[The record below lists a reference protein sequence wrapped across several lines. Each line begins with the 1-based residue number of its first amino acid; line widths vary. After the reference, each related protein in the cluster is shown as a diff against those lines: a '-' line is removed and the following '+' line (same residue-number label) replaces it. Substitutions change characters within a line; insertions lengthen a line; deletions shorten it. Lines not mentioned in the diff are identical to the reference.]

1 MLCLAYKG
9 VSDLFRIEDQSL
21 YITRGDTG
29 YLNVEI
35 EGYDAESEDTL
46 TLTVRKNV
54 TDQNPAFSISAAIG
68 ECLVIQ
74 PADTKSLEC
83 GRYYYDI
90 QLDTAHNEVFTIVE
104 KSLFKITEE
113 VTR

>member
-1 MLCLAYKG
+1 

-35 EGYDAESEDTL
+35 DGYDAEGEDTL

-54 TDQNPAFSISAAIG
+54 TD
-68 ECLVIQ
+68 
-74 PADTKSLEC
+74 
-83 GRYYYDI
+83 
-90 QLDTAHNEVFTIVE
+90 
-104 KSLFKITEE
+104 
-113 VTR
+113 